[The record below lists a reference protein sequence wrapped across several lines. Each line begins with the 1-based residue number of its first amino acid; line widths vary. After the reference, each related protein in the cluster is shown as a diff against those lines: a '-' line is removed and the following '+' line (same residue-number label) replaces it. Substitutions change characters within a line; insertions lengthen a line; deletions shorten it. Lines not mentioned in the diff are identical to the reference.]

1 MSKMNVMNLANA
13 KKAEISLPEQFSE
26 PVRPDLIKK
35 AVLSIQNN
43 SRQAYGA
50 TLLAG
55 KKVSASISKR
65 RRDYKAC
72 YGHGIARTPR
82 KIMSKRGM
90 RMNWVGAFAPNTVG
104 GRRAHPPKPG
114 KDWTWKLNKKERRK
128 AIRSAISATIIKDIV
143 AKRGHRLPLNFP
155 FFVESGIESIAKT
168 KEAVGALD
176 KLGFGEEL
184 VRIDDARIRA
194 GRGKMRGRK
203 YRIKKGPLVVVSQ
216 KCKLMDALGNVR
228 GIDVVAVDRLNAE
241 LLAPGCDHGRL
252 TIFTDAA
259 VKRLDAEKLFT
270 EQHRVEKK

>member
-1 MSKMNVMNLANA
+1 MKMKVMSLANA
-13 KKAEISLPEQFSE
+13 KMDEIWLPEQLNE

-35 AVLSIQNN
+35 AVLAVQNN

-55 KKVSASISKR
+55 KKVSASVSKR

-82 KIMSKRGM
+82 KVLSKRGM

-104 GRRAHPPKPG
+104 GRRAHPPNPG

-128 AIRSAISATIIKDIV
+128 AIRSAMSATIIKALV
-143 AKRGHRLPLNFP
+143 ENRGHKLPVNFP
-155 FFVESGIESIAKT
+155 FFVESGLESLNKT
-168 KEAVGALD
+168 KEAIAVLD
-176 KLGFGEEL
+176 KLGFGDEL
-184 VRIDDARIRA
+184 NRLDDTRIRA
-194 GRGKMRGRK
+194 GRGKMRGRR
-203 YRIKKGPLVVVSQ
+203 YRIKKGPLIVVSG
-216 KCKLMDALGNVR
+216 KCKLMDAVNNIR

-241 LLAPGCDHGRL
+241 LLAPGCDYGRL
-252 TIFTDAA
+252 TIFTEAA

-270 EQHRVEKK
+270 ENKVKK